1 MAGFVLFYVVPF
13 MPFVYFFFALGG
25 WVKGIFEAMVGVPL
39 WIVAHLSLDGDGLMG
54 DDAEGGY
61 FMVFEIF
68 IRPILIVFGL
78 IASIVIFASLVK
90 VLNEIFYLVIAN
102 MSGHDPI
109 DSTTCFKS
117 PDAASDTS
125 GGKTGTDFM
134 RGTIDEFF
142 YTIVYAIVVYMIGLS
157 CFKLIDLIP
166 NNILRWMGAGVK
178 SFNDLRGDSAE
189 DMLSTL
195 TVGGGALGSQIGEVA
210 GSAEGAIQSLF
221 KK

>member
-1 MAGFVLFYVVPF
+1 
-13 MPFVYFFFALGG
+13 
-25 WVKGIFEAMVGVPL
+25 
-39 WIVAHLSLDGDGLMG
+39 
-54 DDAEGGY
+54 
-61 FMVFEIF
+61 MVFEIF

-78 IASIVIFASLVK
+78 IASILIFASLVK

-109 DSTTCFKS
+109 DSTACFKS